1 MLAYEGQKQRNPL
14 QTLPLLIVVVM
25 LEDNKTALT
34 ELRNT
39 GAEEISA
46 FHEDTMIDM
55 IVRAFQKHIAHDFI
69 G

>member
-1 MLAYEGQKQRNPL
+1 
-14 QTLPLLIVVVM
+14 M

-34 ELRNT
+34 ESRNT

-55 IVRAFQKHIAHDFI
+55 IVRAFQKHIAHDSYRLSLLE
-69 G
+69 